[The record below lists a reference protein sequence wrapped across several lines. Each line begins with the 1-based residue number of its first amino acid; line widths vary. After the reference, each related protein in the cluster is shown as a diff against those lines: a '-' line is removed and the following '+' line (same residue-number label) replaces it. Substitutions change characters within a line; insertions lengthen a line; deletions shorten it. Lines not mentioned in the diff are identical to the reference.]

1 MLKIREQIVEVLA
14 NVLDIPALEIPSD
27 AAPGVIEKWDSLTHM
42 LLVMSLE
49 EEFEI
54 RFSDDELT
62 DLLSLDLIIQ
72 IIVEKIGGDK

>member
-1 MLKIREQIVEVLA
+1 MLKIKEQIVEVLA
-14 NVLDIPALEIPSD
+14 NVLDIPASEIPSD
-27 AAPGVIEKWDSLTHM
+27 AAPGVIEKWDSLKHL

-54 RFSDDELT
+54 GFSDDELT

-72 IIVEKIGGDK
+72 IITDKIEGDK